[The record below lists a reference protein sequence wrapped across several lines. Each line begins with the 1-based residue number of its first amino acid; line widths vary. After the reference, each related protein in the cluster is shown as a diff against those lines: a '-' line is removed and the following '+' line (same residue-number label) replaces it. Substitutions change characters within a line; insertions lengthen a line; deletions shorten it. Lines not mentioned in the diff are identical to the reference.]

1 MRTRRRRRLAALMA
15 LVAMGAPACSGGTKG
30 PATPTSPRGQSSSSP
45 VSPSPSIDAV
55 GTVSGTWDGQWQT
68 DRTPEAIGSFH
79 VTFVQDGTKLSGPI
93 QITGTPCITTG
104 TITGTVDG
112 NAIRFGAVHGQ
123 QTITYTGTVVHSV
136 MSGTYSAPSCG
147 NSSGSWT
154 AIKSTA

>member
-1 MRTRRRRRLAALMA
+1 MRTRRGVLLAALMA
-15 LVAMGAPACSGGTKG
+15 MVTLGGCGGGSTGAP
-30 PATPTSPRGQSSSSP
+30 TPTTPGRQVPSGATSI
-45 VSPSPSIDAV
+45 SPSSEAT

-93 QITGTPCITTG
+93 QITGTPCITSG

-147 NSSGSWT
+147 NSTGSWT